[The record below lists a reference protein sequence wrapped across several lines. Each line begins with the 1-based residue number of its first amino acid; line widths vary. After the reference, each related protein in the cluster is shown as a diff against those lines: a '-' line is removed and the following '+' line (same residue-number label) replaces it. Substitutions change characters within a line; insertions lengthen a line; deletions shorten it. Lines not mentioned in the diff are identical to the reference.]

1 MFASPQPI
9 YFHGLPG
16 AGAELQLFGAKV
28 HQRTKNF
35 NIAKR
40 QFRKGSSGADVFEL
54 IADEIRITS
63 SGRPLKFIGF
73 SLGASVALR
82 VAALLGSQV
91 EEIDIISAAAPIQT
105 GNYLE
110 KMAGALVFWT
120 AQKNQI
126 AFNVLSRCQS
136 VISQIAPKLLYSA
149 LFSTAKG
156 DDLKL
161 RDDPNFSSLMVHI
174 LKESLGNELASY
186 RSEISE
192 YVGDWSSTLGQV
204 SQPVSIYH
212 GALDNWSPLEM
223 AKSLEGAL
231 GNCIKFEVFDNCSHY
246 STLKEYLQRA

>member
-1 MFASPQPI
+1 MSDSPQTI

-16 AGAELQLFGAKV
+16 SGAELQLFGPQV

-40 QFRKGSSGADVFEL
+40 QFRKDASGADVFER
-54 IADEIRITS
+54 IADEIRMTS
-63 SGRPLKFIGF
+63 SGQRLRLVGF
-73 SLGASVALR
+73 SLGASTALR

-91 EEIDIISAAAPIQT
+91 EEIDIISAAAPLQT

-110 KMAGALVFWT
+110 KMAGASVFRT

-136 VISQIAPKLLYSA
+136 ILSKIAPKLLYSA

-156 DDLKL
+156 NDLEL

-174 LKESLGNELASY
+174 LKESLGNELAIY

-192 YVGDWSSTLGQV
+192 YVGDWSSNLGQV
-204 SQPVSIYH
+204 SPPVSIYH

-223 AKSLEGAL
+223 AKNLAGSLAL
-231 GNCIKFEVFDNCSHY
+231 LWQKCNFPIP
-246 STLKEYLQRA
+246 KELFW

>member
-105 GNYLE
+105 GNYL
-110 KMAGALVFWT
+110 
-120 AQKNQI
+120 
-126 AFNVLSRCQS
+126 
-136 VISQIAPKLLYSA
+136 
-149 LFSTAKG
+149 
-156 DDLKL
+156 
-161 RDDPNFSSLMVHI
+161 
-174 LKESLGNELASY
+174 
-186 RSEISE
+186 
-192 YVGDWSSTLGQV
+192 
-204 SQPVSIYH
+204 
-212 GALDNWSPLEM
+212 
-223 AKSLEGAL
+223 
-231 GNCIKFEVFDNCSHY
+231 
-246 STLKEYLQRA
+246 

>member
-1 MFASPQPI
+1 MF
-9 YFHGLPG
+9 
-16 AGAELQLFGAKV
+16 
-28 HQRTKNF
+28 R
-35 NIAKR
+35 
-40 QFRKGSSGADVFEL
+40 
-54 IADEIRITS
+54 
-63 SGRPLKFIGF
+63 
-73 SLGASVALR
+73 
-82 VAALLGSQV
+82 
-91 EEIDIISAAAPIQT
+91 
-105 GNYLE
+105 
-110 KMAGALVFWT
+110 T